1 MNIAVVIV
9 LVIAGLVIGAAFAW
23 LVGRSKSAVLA
34 ERKSELVLELAA
46 VKSQL
51 AQQQADNSVLIAAN
65 AAFEA
70 TLESERRSAEEK
82 LRLLSD
88 AGEELKVQFKALA
101 AAALESSNASFLR
114 LATATLQNY
123 QTHATG
129 ELAQKEQ
136 AVKNLVDPIAQSL
149 ESMNKQ
155 IQALEQARSLAYG
168 SLSNQVVSLTETQ
181 KALHT
186 ETGNLVKALREP
198 QTRGR
203 WGELQ
208 LRKVLEL
215 AGMLEYCDFEEQVS
229 VTFDDRRLRPDVV
242 VRLPG
247 AKNIVIDAKAP
258 LAGYLNALE
267 APDEATRTSFLLDH
281 ARQIRQHIDALAAK
295 AYWAQFQPTPEFVL
309 LFLPGEVFFRAA
321 LLADPEL
328 LEYGDGKVILTS
340 PITMI
345 AVLKTIAYGWSQKN
359 LAENA
364 RNISEA
370 GKLLYERLC
379 TMTGYVDS
387 LGKKLKG
394 AVESYNE
401 MLGSME
407 KRVFPAGRKVVL
419 EHDRILTAESLP
431 DPKQIENT
439 PRRLESPDWQD
450 DSVSG
455 SFSLISEDA
464 DPGKS

>member
-9 LVIAGLVIGAAFAW
+9 LILVGVVIGAALGWQVA
-23 LVGRSKSAVLA
+23 RAKTTALA
-34 ERKSELVLELAA
+34 DRKSELELELNS
-46 VKSQL
+46 VKSHLTQL
-51 AQQQADNSVLIAAN
+51 RADNSTLLADQARV
-65 AAFEA
+65 EA
-70 TLESERRSAEEK
+70 TLGSERKNAEEK
-82 LRLLSD
+82 LLLLTN
-88 AGEELKVQFKALA
+88 AGEQLKAQFQALA
-101 AAALESSNASFLR
+101 SSALESSSASFLQ
-114 LATATLQNY
+114 LATATLKNY
-123 QTHATG
+123 QTQAAG
-129 ELAQKEQ
+129 ELAQKEL
-136 AVKNLVDPIAQSL
+136 AVKSLVDPIAQSL
-149 ESMNKQ
+149 ENMNHQ
-155 IQALEQARSLAYG
+155 IQALELARSQAYG
-168 SLSNQVVSLTETQ
+168 TLTNQVVSLTETQ
-181 KALHT
+181 RALHN

-208 LRKVLEL
+208 LHKVLEL

-229 VTFDDRRLRPDVV
+229 VAIGDRRLRPDVV

-267 APDEATRTSFLLDH
+267 APDEATRTTFLLDH
-281 ARQIRQHIDALAAK
+281 ARQIRQHIDALATK

-321 LLADPEL
+321 LMADPEL

-345 AVLKTIAYGWSQKN
+345 AVLKTIAYGWNQKN

-407 KRVFPAGRKVVL
+407 KRVFPAGRKVVM

-439 PRRLESPDWQD
+439 PRHLESPDWRDESFQD
-450 DSVSG
+450 SLPLVSKN
-455 SFSLISEDA
+455 A
-464 DPGKS
+464 DPETS

>member
-1 MNIAVVIV
+1 MLAGFVV
-9 LVIAGLVIGAAFAW
+9 GGALAW
-23 LVGRSKSAVLA
+23 LSARSKSTALA
-34 ERKSELVLELAA
+34 ERKSELEKELISIKAQ
-46 VKSQL
+46 VVQL
-51 AQQQADNSVLIAAN
+51 QADNSALVADKASV
-65 AAFEA
+65 EA
-70 TLESERRSAEEK
+70 TLTSERRSTEEK
-82 LRLLSD
+82 LRLLAYASD
-88 AGEELKVQFKALA
+88 ELKAQFKALA
-101 AAALESSNASFLR
+101 SSALESSNASFLQ

-123 QTHATG
+123 QTQAAG

-149 ESMNKQ
+149 ESMNTQ
-155 IQALEQARSLAYG
+155 IQALEQARSQAYG
-168 SLSNQVVSLTETQ
+168 TLTNQVVSLTETQ
-181 KALHT
+181 KALHN

-215 AGMLEYCDFEEQVS
+215 AGMLQYCDFEEQVS
-229 VTFDDRRLRPDVV
+229 VALGDRRLRPDVV

-267 APDEATRTSFLLDH
+267 APDEATRNSCLLDH

-295 AYWAQFQPTPEFVL
+295 AYWTQFQPTPEFVL

-321 LLADPEL
+321 LMADPEL

-419 EHDRILTAESLP
+419 EHDRLLTAESLP

-439 PRRLESPDWQD
+439 PRQLESPDWQD
-450 DSVSG
+450 DSLPPP
-455 SFSLISEDA
+455 FSLVGDNA
-464 DPGKS
+464 DPAKS

>member
-1 MNIAVVIV
+1 MNIAVAIV
-9 LVIAGLVIGAAFAW
+9 LILAGLVIGATLVW
-23 LVGRSKSAVLA
+23 LSARSQNIALA
-34 ERKSELVLELAA
+34 ERKSELEKELTSAKAQLVQLQADSSALVAAKAA
-46 VKSQL
+46 V
-51 AQQQADNSVLIAAN
+51 
-65 AAFEA
+65 EA
-70 TLESERRSAEEK
+70 TLESERRSTEEK
-82 LRLLSD
+82 LSLLAD
-88 AGEELKVQFKALA
+88 ASEELKAQFKALA
-101 AAALESSNASFLR
+101 SSALESSNVSFLQ

-123 QTHATG
+123 QTQAAG

-149 ESMNKQ
+149 ENMNKQ
-155 IQALEQARSLAYG
+155 IQALEQARSQAYG
-168 SLSNQVVSLTETQ
+168 TLTNQVVSLTETQ
-181 KALHT
+181 KALHN

-215 AGMLEYCDFEEQVS
+215 AGMLQYCDFEEQVS
-229 VTFDDRRLRPDVV
+229 VALGDRRLRPDVV

-267 APDEATRTSFLLDH
+267 APDEATRSSFLLDH

-321 LLADPEL
+321 LMADPEL

-340 PITMI
+340 PVTMI

-387 LGKKLKG
+387 LGKKLKA

-419 EHDRILTAESLP
+419 EHDRLLTAESLP

-439 PRRLESPDWQD
+439 PRQLESPDWQD
-450 DSVSG
+450 DSLPAP
-455 SFSLISEDA
+455 FSLVGDNADA
-464 DPGKS
+464 AKS

>member
-450 DSVSG
+450 DAVSG

>member
-1 MNIAVVIV
+1 MNIAVVTI
-9 LVIAGLVIGAAFAW
+9 LTLMGLVIGAALAW
-23 LVGRSKSAVLA
+23 LIARSKTAAMA
-34 ERKSELVLELAA
+34 ERKSELELELNS
-46 VKSQL
+46 VKTQL
-51 AQQQADNSVLIAAN
+51 AQQRADNSTLLADQARV
-65 AAFEA
+65 EA
-70 TLESERRSAEEK
+70 TLVSERKNAEEK
-82 LRLLSD
+82 LSLLTN
-88 AGEELKVQFKALA
+88 AGEQLKAQFQVLA
-101 AAALESSNASFLR
+101 SAALESSNARFLQ

-123 QTHATG
+123 QTQAAG
-129 ELAQKEQ
+129 DLAQKEQ

-149 ESMNKQ
+149 DSMNKQ
-155 IQALEQARSLAYG
+155 IQALEQARSQAYG
-168 SLSNQVVSLTETQ
+168 TLTNQVVSLTETQ
-181 KALHT
+181 RALHN

-229 VTFDDRRLRPDVV
+229 VALGDRRLRPDVV

-267 APDEATRTSFLLDH
+267 APDEATRTSFLMDH
-281 ARQIRQHIDALAAK
+281 ARQIRQHIDSLGAK

-321 LLADPEL
+321 LMADPEL

-387 LGKKLKG
+387 LGKKLRG

-419 EHDRILTAESLP
+419 EHDRLLTAESLP

-439 PRRLESPDWQD
+439 PRHLESPDWRD
-450 DSVSG
+450 G
-455 SFSLISEDA
+455 ALPESFSLVSEDA
-464 DPGKS
+464 DPSKS